1 MASLFLFKRIFI
13 LSYSN
18 SIIFGPIPSRRF
30 GISLGIDLSPS
41 KKQCNFDC
49 LYCELEGA
57 KTVDK
62 MDTFPSVDEIIKAI
76 KESFKNHPKID
87 VITITCNGE
96 PTLYPKLSELIDEI
110 NKIKGE
116 TKTLILSN
124 GSTIYKK
131 EIFEA
136 LLKIDIVKLSLDCVS
151 EKCFKKLDRQNKSVE
166 IEKIVPSMIE
176 FSQKTKKDFVLEVLF
191 VKDINDKDEEI
202 ELLFNAVKQI
212 NPKRIDIGT
221 IDRPP
226 AYKVNPV
233 SYEFL
238 EKVANKFKGLNVNI
252 VFKNRPKQIISYNKE
267 EILSMINRRPLNI
280 EDIENMFDNESKFFL
295 EELIRNEEIGL
306 VDNAGIK
313 FYKKIVK
320 I

>member
-1 MASLFLFKRIFI
+1 M
-13 LSYSN
+13 SYSN

-76 KESFKNHPKID
+76 KDSFINHPKID

-212 NPKRIDIGT
+212 NPKRVDIGT

-238 EKVANKFKGLNVNI
+238 EDVANKFEGLNVNI

-267 EILSMINRRPLNI
+267 EILSMINRRPLTI
-280 EDIENMFDNESKFFL
+280 EDIENMFDNQSKIFL
-295 EELIRNEEIGL
+295 EELIKNEEIGL

>member
-1 MASLFLFKRIFI
+1 M
-13 LSYSN
+13 SYSN

-233 SYEFL
+233 NYEFL
-238 EKVANKFKGLNVNI
+238 EDIANKFEGLNVNI

-267 EILSMINRRPLNI
+267 EILSMINRRPLTI
-280 EDIENMFDNESKFFL
+280 EDIENMFDKQSKIFL

-313 FYKKIVK
+313 FYKKIAK

>member
-1 MASLFLFKRIFI
+1 M
-13 LSYSN
+13 SYSN

-49 LYCELEGA
+49 LYCELEGS

-202 ELLFNAVKQI
+202 ELLFNAAKQI

-238 EKVANKFKGLNVNI
+238 EDVANKFEGLNVNI
-252 VFKNRPKQIISYNKE
+252 VFKNRLKQIISYNKE
-267 EILSMINRRPLNI
+267 EILSMINRRPLTI
-280 EDIENMFDNESKFFL
+280 EDIENMFDNQSKIFL

-313 FYKKIVK
+313 FYKKIAK

>member
-1 MASLFLFKRIFI
+1 M
-13 LSYSN
+13 SYSN

-76 KESFKNHPKID
+76 KESFKNHLKID

-202 ELLFNAVKQI
+202 ELLFKAVKQI

-233 SYEFL
+233 SYKFL
-238 EKVANKFKGLNVNI
+238 EDVANKFEGLNVNI
-252 VFKNRPKQIISYNKE
+252 VFKNRPKQITSYNKE
-267 EILSMINRRPLNI
+267 EILSMINRRPLTI
-280 EDIENMFDNESKFFL
+280 EDIENMFDNQSKIFL

-313 FYKKIVK
+313 FYKKIAK

>member
-1 MASLFLFKRIFI
+1 M
-13 LSYSN
+13 SYSN

-96 PTLYPKLSELIDEI
+96 PTLYPKLNKLIDEI

-136 LLKIDIVKLSLDCVS
+136 LLKIDIVKLSLDCIS

-176 FSQKTKKDFVLEVLF
+176 FSQKTKKDFVLEILF
-191 VKDINDKDEEI
+191 VKNVNDNEE
-202 ELLFNAVKQI
+202 ELNLLYEAIILI

-238 EKVANKFKGLNVNI
+238 EDVANKFKGLNVNI

-267 EILSMINRRPLNI
+267 EILSMINRRPLTI
-280 EDIENMFDNESKFFL
+280 EDIENMFDNQSKFFL
-295 EELIRNEEIGL
+295 EELIRNQEIGL

-313 FYKKIVK
+313 FYKK
-320 I
+320 

>member
-1 MASLFLFKRIFI
+1 M
-13 LSYSN
+13 SYSN

-96 PTLYPKLSELIDEI
+96 PTLYPKLNKLIDEI

-136 LLKIDIVKLSLDCVS
+136 LLKIDIVKLSLDCIS

-176 FSQKTKKDFVLEVLF
+176 FSQKTKKDFVLEILF
-191 VKDINDKDEEI
+191 VKNVNDNEE
-202 ELLFNAVKQI
+202 ELNLLYEAIILI

-226 AYKVNPV
+226 AYKVNSV

-238 EKVANKFKGLNVNI
+238 EDVANKFKGLNVNI

-267 EILSMINRRPLNI
+267 EILSMINRRPLTI
-280 EDIENMFDNESKFFL
+280 EDIENMFDNQSKFFL
-295 EELIRNEEIGL
+295 EELIRNQEIGL

-313 FYKKIVK
+313 FYKKIAK

>member
-1 MASLFLFKRIFI
+1 M
-13 LSYSN
+13 SYSN

-96 PTLYPKLSELIDEI
+96 PTLYPKLNELIDEI

-176 FSQKTKKDFVLEVLF
+176 FSQKTKKDFVLEILF

-212 NPKRIDIGT
+212 NPKRVDIGT

-238 EKVANKFKGLNVNI
+238 EDVANKFEGLNVNI

-267 EILSMINRRPLNI
+267 EILSMINRRPLTI
-280 EDIENMFDNESKFFL
+280 EDIENMFDNQSKIFL

-313 FYKKIVK
+313 FYKKIAK

>member
-1 MASLFLFKRIFI
+1 M
-13 LSYSN
+13 SYSN

-212 NPKRIDIGT
+212 NPKRVDIGT

-238 EKVANKFKGLNVNI
+238 EDVANKFEGLNVNI

-267 EILSMINRRPLNI
+267 EILSMINRRPLTI
-280 EDIENMFDNESKFFL
+280 EDIENMFDNQSKIFL
-295 EELIRNEEIGL
+295 EELIKNEEIGL

>member
-1 MASLFLFKRIFI
+1 M
-13 LSYSN
+13 SYSN

-202 ELLFNAVKQI
+202 ELLFKAVKQI

-233 SYEFL
+233 SYKFL
-238 EKVANKFKGLNVNI
+238 EDVANKFEGLNVNI
-252 VFKNRPKQIISYNKE
+252 VFKNRPKQITSYNKE
-267 EILSMINRRPLNI
+267 EILSMINRRPLTI
-280 EDIENMFDNESKFFL
+280 EDIENMFDNQSKIFL
-295 EELIRNEEIGL
+295 EELIRNQEIGL

-313 FYKKIVK
+313 FYKKIAK

>member
-1 MASLFLFKRIFI
+1 M
-13 LSYSN
+13 SYSN

-131 EIFEA
+131 EVFDT
-136 LLKIDIVKLSLDCVS
+136 LLKIDIVKLSLDCIS

-166 IEKIVPSMIE
+166 IDKIVPSMIE
-176 FSQKTKKDFVLEVLF
+176 FSQKTTKDFVLEVLF
-191 VKDINDKDEEI
+191 VKDVNDKDEEI

-233 SYEFL
+233 NYGFL
-238 EKVANKFKGLNVNI
+238 EDVANKFEGLNVNI

-267 EILSMINRRPLNI
+267 EILSMINRRPLTI
-280 EDIENMFDNESKFFL
+280 EDIENMFDGQSKFFL

-313 FYKKIVK
+313 FYKKIAK

>member
-1 MASLFLFKRIFI
+1 M
-13 LSYSN
+13 SYSN

-166 IEKIVPSMIE
+166 IDKIVPSMIE
-176 FSQKTKKDFVLEVLF
+176 FSQKTKKDFVLEILF

-212 NPKRIDIGT
+212 NPKRVDIGT

-233 SYEFL
+233 SYKFL
-238 EKVANKFKGLNVNI
+238 EDVANKFEGLNVNI

-267 EILSMINRRPLNI
+267 EILSMINRRPLTI
-280 EDIENMFDNESKFFL
+280 EDIENMFDNQSKIFL

-313 FYKKIVK
+313 FYKKIAK